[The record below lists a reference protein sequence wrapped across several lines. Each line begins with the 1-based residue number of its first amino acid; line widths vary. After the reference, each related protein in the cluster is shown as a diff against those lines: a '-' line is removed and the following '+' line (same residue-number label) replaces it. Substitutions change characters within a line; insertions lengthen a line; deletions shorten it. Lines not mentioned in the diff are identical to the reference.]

1 MEIRRGFVDSGLFNI
16 KIKRLAVYTHILT
29 VYKENMNITGLELRV
44 KFDGEA
50 GVDGG
55 GLTRE
60 LFPVFWK
67 SVENKLCEGL
77 SIKVPMITPE
87 YASHFFHLG
96 RILSHGF
103 VLTGFLPIC
112 LASSFLCHLLSP
124 DFEIDDD
131 LLMNDFCLYIDP
143 FERDSIMKC
152 LSGKEDEDTD
162 RMMNDVI
169 IPMVSRFNC
178 HQSPTLRTLK
188 ESMITVAHY
197 TFLCQPHY
205 ALAEMKRGMITA
217 HPELWKYTGSHIPKE
232 LLAMLTPTRK
242 HVISMIIEPEFRN
255 SAQQQTFDL
264 SINCHRKILVNFY
277 SLFQEHHSVL
287 CRIFLLCSTLLQ
299 THFVDDQW
307 PAHVPWY

>member
-55 GLTRE
+55 GLIRE
-60 LFPVFWK
+60 LFPIFWK

-112 LASSFLCHLLSP
+112 VASSFLCHL
-124 DFEIDDD
+124 
-131 LLMNDFCLYIDP
+131 
-143 FERDSIMKC
+143 
-152 LSGKEDEDTD
+152 
-162 RMMNDVI
+162 
-169 IPMVSRFNC
+169 
-178 HQSPTLRTLK
+178 
-188 ESMITVAHY
+188 
-197 TFLCQPHY
+197 
-205 ALAEMKRGMITA
+205 
-217 HPELWKYTGSHIPKE
+217 
-232 LLAMLTPTRK
+232 
-242 HVISMIIEPEFRN
+242 
-255 SAQQQTFDL
+255 
-264 SINCHRKILVNFY
+264 
-277 SLFQEHHSVL
+277 
-287 CRIFLLCSTLLQ
+287 
-299 THFVDDQW
+299 
-307 PAHVPWY
+307 